1 MNKRLSKALLF
12 GTLLLASTSVFVSC
26 KDYDDDINSLQAQID
41 QKADKTALE
50 QAKTDLKGEIA
61 SLKSQLEAK
70 DAELTTLIN
79 SNKADIQSEIT
90 RAKAAEA
97 ALEARIATAE
107 AAIKRIDNVLAG
119 KVDQSEYDAEV
130 KKIYA
135 QISAVDTKLAG
146 ALERIATLEKG
157 LKDEETARLAVAA
170 DLEQQKLALQKLSER
185 LDATEKELKE
195 KIEAADKVL
204 QNQINDLKTAVTTNT
219 TDIDALKKSVQN
231 IYNQIT
237 EINNEIAVMNV
248 FVSGQLRSL
257 VFVPQTYYH
266 GVEATEAFTLNYV
279 YYWPKDF
286 TGANWADASADVK
299 EPVGYSDCK
308 RYKSNTG
315 STALDVIAHYHMNP
329 SVADIP
335 DDVKILDA
343 DKDFITTRTSA
354 SVMSVKLDADGKKM
368 YKKNGS
374 QLDVTLKF
382 NDPSKIKSV
391 PNDAMITVFATEA
404 KYSSNGKD
412 TTITSDYAAVYK
424 TTIDKLVLSH
434 IPTALSFTGQKN
446 NCNHDFANVND
457 NLHSTNNCTLAT
469 KVDLHLMPTVYEA
482 MAQPYQDICRYDQTL
497 DLSKLVETHYSDANG
512 VHKVMSANDLAGYG
526 LAYNFELTASFEGGN
541 STSEAAHAGISG
553 STFRPQIPKADGKA
567 YTYDEFT
574 ALNESME
581 NVRAHA
587 VGRQPIVRV
596 TLIDTNNG
604 NRVLDYGYIKI
615 RITDKTITEQVLPNV
630 VINYTGN
637 KIEYKSECVPADFR
651 FSTTWNVIEYDVLRM
666 LGTTKAEFD
675 ANYDRNGQLV
685 IDALGDVQQYS
696 ATSVKTTDA
705 SLATA
710 LVNPTTYI
718 GTVVDNYDANNPE
731 TSTFTWTIPGAWLE
745 QQLYGKTQHAP
756 FQIAIRYKSL
766 DQKKYP
772 DVYIILS
779 TGAITIERSNGVF
792 LAEDGSDRIKE
803 YWYKDNGNGA
813 ADLGDKEIHAQT
825 LSPEDPQAVNIGYAR
840 DLDDRFS
847 DVFVGNNIRLS
858 SVTDITPNQ
867 DFAVAKRLYKFLFSS
882 KNENKTFTG
891 IDTLAT
897 GGYRTVTWTIGIKDD
912 GRTLYAKAKNGV
924 LCNQDIAYI
933 QDGNGALATWATA
946 TAVKNQ
952 EVVYARMAPTN
963 DMTEAAKSLLNY
975 KAHNEL
981 ADDVLKAII
990 ALHVKTNVCEHE
1002 LDLTNNEFNVRFL
1015 RPINAKGVNKELEDA
1030 KDTKQTVDLKSLV
1043 TLSDWREYGFASHA
1057 NYWNYYQI
1065 EEIRVIGNYSQWG
1078 TETDNNGL
1086 INQYIWTTMAAI
1098 NQPANKLEDKVRQSD
1113 ISNQV
1118 MFRLIKPDATHPYG
1132 YLLYENLSS
1141 TVQTFTVRIPLLVKY
1156 RWGYVVTDAD
1166 IQIKATHENARKF

>member
-1 MNKRLSKALLF
+1 MNKRFSKALLF

-26 KDYDDDINSLQAQID
+26 KDYDDDISNLQTQID
-41 QKADKTALE
+41 TDKAALE
-50 QAKTDLKGEIA
+50 KAKTDLKAEIA
-61 SLKSQLEAK
+61 SLKQQLEAK

-79 SNKADIQSEIT
+79 SNKSDIQSEIT

-97 ALEARIATAE
+97 ALETRIATAE
-107 AAIKRIDNVLAG
+107 AAIKRIDEVLTT
-119 KVDQSEYDAEV
+119 KVDKTTYEAAV
-130 KKIYA
+130 KDIYA
-135 QISAVDTKLAG
+135 QISAVDTKIAG
-146 ALERIATLEKG
+146 GLERIATLEQG
-157 LKDEETARLAVAA
+157 LKDEETARKAVAA
-170 DLEQQKLALQKLSER
+170 DLEQQKEALKKLSEK
-185 LDATEKELKE
+185 LDATEQALKE

-204 QNQINDLKTAVTTNT
+204 QNQINDLKTAVETNT
-219 TDIDALKKSVQN
+219 ADITSLKASVQD
-231 IYNQIT
+231 IYNKIT
-237 EINNEIAVMNV
+237 EINDEIAVLNV

-257 VFVPQTYYH
+257 VFVPQSYYH
-266 GVEATEAFTLNYV
+266 GVEATEAYTLNYV

-308 RYKSNTG
+308 RYKSNAG

-329 SVADIP
+329 SIADVP
-335 DDVKILDA
+335 DDVTILDA
-343 DKDFITTRTSA
+343 DKDFITTRSSA
-354 SVMSVKLDADGKKM
+354 ATISVKLDADGKKM
-368 YKKNGS
+368 FKKNGS
-374 QLDVTLKF
+374 KLDVTLKF
-382 NDPSKIKSV
+382 ADPSKIKSV
-391 PNDAMITVFATEA
+391 PNDEMITVFATEA
-404 KYSSNGKD
+404 KYALNGKD
-412 TTITSDYAAVYK
+412 TTVTSDYAAIYK

-434 IPTALSFTGQKN
+434 VYNAPSFTGQKN
-446 NCNHDFANVND
+446 TCAHDFNNVND
-457 NLHSTNNCTLAT
+457 NLHSIDNCTLT
-469 KVDLHLMPTVYEA
+469 NKVNLHLMPTVYEA
-482 MAQPYQDICRYDQTL
+482 MALPYQDVCRYDQTL
-497 DLSKLVETHYSDANG
+497 DLSKLVETHYCDANG
-512 VHKVMSANDLAGYG
+512 NHKLMSANDLAGYG

-541 STSEAAHAGISG
+541 STSEAAHAGIKG
-553 STFRPQIPKADGKA
+553 TTFRPQIPKADGKA
-567 YTYDEFT
+567 YSYDEFT
-574 ALNESME
+574 ALNE
-581 NVRAHA
+581 NLDNIRAHA

-615 RITDKTITEQVLPNV
+615 RITDKTITEQILPNV

-637 KIEYKSECVPADFR
+637 KIEYKSECVPADFK
-651 FSTTWNVIEYDVLRM
+651 FSTTWNVIEYDVLRT
-666 LGTTKAEFD
+666 LHTTKAEFD

-685 IDALGDVQQYS
+685 IDGLGDVQQYNAS
-696 ATSVKTTDA
+696 TVKSTDA
-705 SLATA
+705 SAATA

-718 GTVVDNYDANNPE
+718 GTVVDNYDANHPE
-731 TSTFTWTIPGAWLE
+731 TSTFTWTIPGAYLE
-745 QQLYGKTQHAP
+745 KQLYGRTSHAP

-779 TGAITIERSNGVF
+779 TGEITIERSNGVF
-792 LAEDGSDRIKE
+792 LAADGSDRIKE

-813 ADLGDKEIHAQT
+813 ADLGDQEIHAQT

-858 SVTDITPNQ
+858 SVTDITPAQ
-867 DFAVAKRLYKFLFSS
+867 DFAVAKRLYKFLFST
-882 KNENKTFTG
+882 KNESKKFNG

-897 GGYRTVTWTIGIKDD
+897 GGYRTVEWTIGVKDD
-912 GRTLYAKAKNGV
+912 GRTLYAKAKNGTP
-924 LCNQDIAYI
+924 CNQDIAYI
-933 QDGNGALATWATA
+933 QDGNGSLVQWATA
-946 TAVKNQ
+946 SAVKNQ
-952 EVVYARMAPTN
+952 EIVYARTASD

-981 ADDVLKAII
+981 ADDVLKAIV
-990 ALHVKTNVCEHE
+990 ALHVKTTVCEHE

-1030 KDTKQTVDLKSLV
+1030 KDSKQIIDLKSLV

-1057 NYWNYYQI
+1057 NYWNYYDI
-1065 EEIRVIGNYSQWG
+1065 EEIRVIGSYSVWG
-1078 TETDNNGL
+1078 TESDNNGL
-1086 INQYIWTTMAAI
+1086 VNQYIWTTMAAI

-1118 MFRLIKPDATHPYG
+1118 LFRLIKADATHPYG

-1166 IQIKATHENARKF
+1166 IQIKGTHENARKF